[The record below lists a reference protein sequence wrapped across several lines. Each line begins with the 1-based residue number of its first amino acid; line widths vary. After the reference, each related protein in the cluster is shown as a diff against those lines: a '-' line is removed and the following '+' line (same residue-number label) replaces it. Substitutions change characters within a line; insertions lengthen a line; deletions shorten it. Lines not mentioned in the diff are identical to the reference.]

1 MLWPALTGYWAAPA
15 FCLQGVMRSRSAT
28 MPCRCC
34 RRLLSLEE
42 GGGSSWATGGTCVS
56 DIMSC
61 WAPDLEGKRKK
72 HHPPSLAVPMGEG
85 AKALRRLLA
94 LTYVHSVPACG
105 KLTGIS
111 DPVTVKTSGSRF
123 GSWMTDPLA
132 PEGDNRVSTPK
143 ALKGPNSP
151 GICPSP

>member
-1 MLWPALTGYWAAPA
+1 MASPHWLLGCPGLLLTRSHEVPECNHALPLLPSVT
-15 FCLQGVMRSRSAT
+15 LSRG
-28 MPCRCC
+28 
-34 RRLLSLEE
+34 

-56 DIMSC
+56 NIMSC

-94 LTYVHSVPACG
+94 LTYVRSVPACG